1 MLTLFF
7 RRGSRCRKV
16 LLLSKKKEWDFLIF
30 QLFNDMEG
38 KIGFSASATPEYAE
52 VLQEFGVRDSEGVFF
67 FIVEDCSK
75 INCAF

>member
-1 MLTLFF
+1 MSQSSFVIKE
-7 RRGSRCRKV
+7 KV
-16 LLLSKKKEWDFLIF
+16 CDLLIF

-38 KIGFSASATPEYAE
+38 EIGFSASATPEYAK
-52 VLQEFGVRDSEGVFF
+52 VFQEFGVRDSERVFF